1 VTDHIALWT
10 AGVLAVLVGADFAL
24 TGGETLLFLARK
36 FLGLMDFV
44 EFWR

>member
-10 AGVLAVLVGADFAL
+10 AGLLAVLIGADFVL
-24 TGGETLLFLARK
+24 TGGDSLLFLARK
-36 FLGLMDFV
+36 FLGVMDWV